1 MKISKLLLG
10 TVFALAASAANAATT
25 IWTPVDGDVNFL
37 FGSQGVGDDNLYA
50 IFDVADFD
58 GLKAAPLILE
68 EPADTID
75 FVANGANFDLSG
87 TATPVNSTTLFGSN
101 QFVIAASADNGLTW
115 TDAISS
121 ITEIGVGTH
130 IYDITFTTGTI
141 MSIDAIPHVVPVPAA
156 AWLFGSGLIGLV
168 GVSRRRA

>member
-1 MKISKLLLG
+1 MKITKLIIG

-25 IWTPVDGDVNFL
+25 TWTPADGDVNFL
-37 FGSQGVGDDNLYA
+37 FSATGIGDENLYA

-58 GLKAAPLILE
+58 GLKTAALILE

-87 TATPVNSTTLFGSN
+87 TATPVNTTTLFGSN
-101 QFVIAASADNGLTW
+101 HFVIATSGDNGVTW
-115 TDAISS
+115 TDATSLIK
-121 ITEIGVGTH
+121 EVGVNTN
-130 IYDITFTTGTI
+130 IYNIEFATGTI

-156 AWLFGSGLIGLV
+156 VWLFGSGLIGLV